1 MSTINI
7 ASNVDPVVVLSVM
20 AAMIKSARKTFKQF
34 GEVKLVAGYSEM
46 EITAG
51 GKVILVAANNILENE
66 WSIHGDER
74 LKNTVVNLILKNK
87 REAESMT
94 TSSAVL

>member
-1 MSTINI
+1 MSTVNL
-7 ASNVDPVVVLSVM
+7 ASNVDPVVMLGLM
-20 AAMIKSARKTFKQF
+20 AEMIKSARKTFKQF

-51 GKVILVAANNILENE
+51 SKVIMAASYNVLENE

-74 LKNTVVNLILKNK
+74 MKGAVISLILKNK
-87 REAESMT
+87 HQAESMT
-94 TSSAVL
+94 DSSAVL